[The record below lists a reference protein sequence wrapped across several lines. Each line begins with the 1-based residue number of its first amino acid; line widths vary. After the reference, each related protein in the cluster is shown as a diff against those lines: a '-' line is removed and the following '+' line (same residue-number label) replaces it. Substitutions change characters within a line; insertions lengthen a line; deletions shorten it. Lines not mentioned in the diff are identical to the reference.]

1 MDLTPSRAATNET
14 SVLLLD
20 FDGSA
25 HRSLSLGVRKDQ
37 YQVDVADSFKAAM
50 DLRQGL
56 VNTVKWFDESNILN
70 SY

>member
-1 MDLTPSRAATNET
+1 MAESY
-14 SVLLLD
+14 
-20 FDGSA
+20 FD
-25 HRSLSLGVRKDQ
+25 
-37 YQVDVADSFKAAM
+37 FKAAM